1 MTIDIKEERSKERK
15 NILKIAIP
23 VLAELLL
30 ASLLGMVDMIMVG
43 RYGSSKLSSLNI
55 SSIGVTNQLVFL
67 GLSMIQAL
75 TVGGTAM
82 ISRYIGQNRKDRIES
97 VVKHVVLLVQI
108 FMVLP
113 ILIIGLGFTDQAMIF
128 FGGSPEINAAGSG
141 YFRVIAVGFI
151 FQSFNFAIFASLRGS
166 GNTKTPMKVSIFA
179 NITNVFGNYL
189 LIYGIGPF
197 PELGILGA
205 GISTSFSYFLSS
217 MILFFYVLKTDHLIK
232 LKISDG
238 FKFDK
243 DIIYNMLKIGFPSM
257 LEQVALRVGILIFVR
272 LVSSLGPVAF
282 ATHQIGISIINL
294 SFTQSQGLGITA
306 SALVGRSLGEENYD
320 LAERYIEECNKY
332 SLILSIIIGGIF
344 FLFGGEIVSLYT
356 ENKDVITEG
365 ESILKLIAFV
375 QPFQSVQL
383 TTSGGLRGAGD
394 TMWTMISTLIGITFV
409 RTIFGRYFVLSLGLG
424 LFGAWLAL
432 LVDQAIRW
440 IVIRFRYKTGKWKY
454 VKLR

>member
-166 GNTKTPMKVSIFA
+166 GNTKTPMKVSILA

-205 GISTSFSYFLSS
+205 GTSTSFSYFLSS

>member
-166 GNTKTPMKVSIFA
+166 GNTKTPMKVSILA